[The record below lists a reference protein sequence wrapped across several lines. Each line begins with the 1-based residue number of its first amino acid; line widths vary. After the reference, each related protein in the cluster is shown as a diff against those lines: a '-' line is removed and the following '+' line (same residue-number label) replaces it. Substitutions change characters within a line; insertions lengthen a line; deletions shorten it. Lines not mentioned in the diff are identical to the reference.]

1 MDTLTDLKSLPP
13 GIRAVVT
20 ELAEDPSEGITKNV
34 ELETQH
40 PPDVESL
47 KPHDVLI
54 AIKSAGVSWVDIL
67 MTSGQYQHMPKLPY
81 APGLEYSGQVV
92 WTGSDVAP
100 EKVAIGDSV
109 YVDGFQVGPR
119 TSGDY
124 QQYGGFA
131 SYGVAPANAVLP
143 LPHGFNFDQ
152 ACNFNGS
159 YETAY
164 HCLVACGNVQP
175 GETILIHGASGAT
188 GLASVQLAKILGATV
203 IATGRNEAKLG
214 VVKEHGADHVLAIG
228 REDGAPGVRQF
239 RHDVKELTGGKGVD
253 VVYDC
258 VGGDISLE
266 SLRCVKFGARFLIVG
281 WAATPTVAKG
291 KGGRGAPNANVL
303 PTNLIMM
310 KGLQVLGCPMVISTQ
325 KDPTIRPPR
334 VAQLGKWASEGR
346 LSPHISHVFPLEE
359 AVQALQ
365 ARWKGKVIGGCVVR
379 PPQLDGL
386 SL

>member
-1 MDTLTDLKSLPP
+1 MTTISDVKKLPL
-13 GIRAVVT
+13 GTKAVVT
-20 ELAEDPSEGITKNV
+20 ELAEDPNEGISNNV
-34 ELETQH
+34 RVETQH
-40 PPDVESL
+40 PPDVSRL
-47 KPHDVLI
+47 KAHDVLI

-81 APGLEYSGQVV
+81 TPGLEYSGVVV
-92 WTGSDVAP
+92 WMGADVDQSRLS
-100 EKVAIGDSV
+100 IGDSV

-131 SYGVAPANAVLP
+131 SYGVAPASAVFP
-143 LPHGFNFDQ
+143 LPHGFTFDQ

-188 GLASVQLAKILGATV
+188 GLASVQLAKVLGATV
-203 IATGRNEAKLG
+203 IATGRNPAKLD

-228 REDGAPGVRQF
+228 RDDGAAGIRQF
-239 RHDVKELTGGKGVD
+239 RHEVKELTGGEGVD

-266 SLRCVKFGARFLIVG
+266 SMRCVKFGARFLIVG

-291 KGGRGAPNANVL
+291 KGGRGAPNANML

-325 KDPTIRPPR
+325 KDPTIRGPR
-334 VAQLGKWASEGR
+334 VKKLAQWTSDGR
-346 LSPHISHVFPLEE
+346 LSPHISHVFPLDD
-359 AVQALQ
+359 AVQALT
-365 ARWKGKVIGGCVVR
+365 ARWQGQVIGGCVVR
-379 PPQLDGL
+379 PPPLEGL
-386 SL
+386 